1 MMMMMIIIL
10 IIDNELD
17 GINRDNEKRTWLLK
31 DAAIS
36 GERNVFKKESE
47 KTLKYIK
54 KKTLQ

>member
-36 GERNVFKKESE
+36 GEREMFSRKNPKK
-47 KTLKYIK
+47 L
-54 KKTLQ
+54 